1 MRLLVMAG
9 HTASGNLGCGAE
21 GYINESN
28 ENRKVAPKVVEYI
41 KKLGVEA
48 EYIHLDKAKSS
59 KKSEILKEQT
69 DLANSKG
76 NFDCVVQI
84 HFNAGSEDKTK
95 DTTGSETLY
104 ITDKGKVFA
113 QRVDDKLSILFK
125 DKRNIKQDNKLY
137 WLRHTKCTAILVEV
151 CFVDD
156 KDDVKVYEENFE
168 EVCKLI
174 AEGLANKDFQEVE
187 EKPTKYR
194 IRTGGFTK
202 EKAEENMKYLE
213 GLTGWWLTT
222 KLQDDGS
229 YCILTGGFD
238 KDRAETKLATLKELT
253 GWWADIEEDI

>member
-1 MRLLVMAG
+1 MKILVMAG
-9 HTASGNLGCGAE
+9 HSASGNLGCGAE

-28 ENRKVAPKVVEYI
+28 ENRKVAPKVVEYL
-41 KKLGVEA
+41 KKLGIEA
-48 EYIHLDKAKSS
+48 TYIHLDKSKSS
-59 KKSEILKEQT
+59 KYLKEQV

-95 DTTGSETLY
+95 ETTGSETLY
-104 ITDKGKVFA
+104 ITEKGKAFA

-125 DKRNIKQDNKLY
+125 DKRNIRQDNKLF
-137 WLRHTKCTAILVEV
+137 WLRHTKSVAILIEV
-151 CFVDD
+151 CFIDD

-187 EKPTKYR
+187 EKTTKYR
-194 IRTGGFTK
+194 IRTGGFDK
-202 EKAEENMKYLE
+202 E
-213 GLTGWWLTT
+213 
-222 KLQDDGS
+222 
-229 YCILTGGFD
+229 
-238 KDRAETKLATLKELT
+238 RAETKLATLKELT